1 MADAAVAGA
10 APARGR
16 RAGVALVVSVCGYES
31 APLRTPRADAA
42 AVAAALR
49 RTGYMT
55 TLLEEPCLETLLDG
69 VEAFADALC
78 ADDAAV
84 FYFAGH
90 AVQGAAQDNYLLP
103 VEGVSKDTYL
113 RARAL
118 RCGYGRAAAS
128 EAEMYNAANNS
139 RACVS

>member
-10 APARGR
+10 APAR
-16 RAGVALVVSVCGYES
+16 RAGVALVVSVCGYET

-49 RTGYMT
+49 RAGYMT

-90 AVQGAAQDNYLLP
+90 AAQGAAQDNYLLP
-103 VEGVSKDTYL
+103 VEGVTKDTYL

-128 EAEMYNAANNS
+128 EADVQ
-139 RACVS
+139 RC